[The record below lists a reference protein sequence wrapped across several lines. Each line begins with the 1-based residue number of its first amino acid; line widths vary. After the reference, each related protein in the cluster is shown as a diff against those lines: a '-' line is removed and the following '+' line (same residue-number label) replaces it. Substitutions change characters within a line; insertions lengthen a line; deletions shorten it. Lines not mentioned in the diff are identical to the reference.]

1 MFLKI
6 NMSVPK
12 YNTEFLKELK
22 QRIIKLSVNEYK
34 EIFKMLKSDNCKYS
48 ENKNGIFIN
57 MNNLKPNIIEKIND
71 YINYTKCQETNLQDV
86 ETMKKN
92 LQNKFFKDNKEK
104 TPNNTNV
111 QVHNTV

>member
-1 MFLKI
+1 MNNLKDLKKQI
-6 NMSVPK
+6 ESMSK
-12 YNTEFLKELK
+12 DHHIKILE
-22 QRIIKLSVNEYK
+22 IIQ
-34 EIFKMLKSDNCKYS
+34 DNKISYS